1 MYKLFSL
8 NTTRVEDSVVT
19 CTGGFSG
26 MSGKAI
32 AIFVGGMFLAA
43 LIIFFLIAN
52 WDYIGNGILC
62 FAQGVAGMNTHYHFP
77 MRDGSVYP
85 NCTANASGGQ
95 GTAGDGNQ

>member
-32 AIFVGGMFLAA
+32 AIFVGGM
-43 LIIFFLIAN
+43 
-52 WDYIGNGILC
+52 
-62 FAQGVAGMNTHYHFP
+62 
-77 MRDGSVYP
+77 
-85 NCTANASGGQ
+85 
-95 GTAGDGNQ
+95 